1 MCSVRRR
8 CIFFWPGS
16 LGNPSYLT
24 WGYSCPG
31 HSLVPA
37 AAVLAAPVA
46 ISTQGGGGATGPS
59 RSSPGSL
66 SAEVVREL
74 STFETGIVL
83 FFQLT
88 GSFSPKRVPTYDHM
102 EASFRT
108 SRPAVPGGT
117 DFGGE
122 HPTRGLAPFCQSQ
135 LQLSDFECVSTEA
148 KRFLDKLSIF
158 LAVIL

>member
-1 MCSVRRR
+1 MLCPASVQFFFLAGESGESLIPDVGLFMSRPLSSTSSRGTCSSGRHFNSR
-8 CIFFWPGS
+8 
-16 LGNPSYLT
+16 
-24 WGYSCPG
+24 
-31 HSLVPA
+31 
-37 AAVLAAPVA
+37 
-46 ISTQGGGGATGPS
+46 GGGATGPS

-108 SRPAVPGGT
+108 SRLAVPDGT

-122 HPTRGLAPFCQSQ
+122 QPTRGLAPFCQSQ
-135 LQLSDFECVSTEA
+135 LQLSDFECVPTETE
-148 KRFLDKLSIF
+148 RFLGKFSIF
-158 LAVIL
+158 LAAIF